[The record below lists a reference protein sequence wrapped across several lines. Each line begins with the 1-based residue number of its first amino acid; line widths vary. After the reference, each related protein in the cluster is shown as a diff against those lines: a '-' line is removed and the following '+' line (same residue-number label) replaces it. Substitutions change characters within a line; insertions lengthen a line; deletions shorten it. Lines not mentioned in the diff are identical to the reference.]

1 MKGTNRAKGVQKS
14 TWLWETLA
22 RVGRMAPVF
31 LRVVNWKDRIFQWR
45 LNRLQEP
52 ERERKACSLKRAES
66 VGLLYLERDHAHYR
80 EVKDL
85 AKRLKEEHGVKRVG
99 MMSFVEED
107 AKQTPNWLVKKLD
120 SGYFCKSDLNWH
132 GWPVK
137 EFEAFVDTP
146 FDILIDL
153 ELEPVLPLKFLVRSS
168 VAGMKVGPDHEEWG
182 RDLDVRMVHEPEEE
196 DMEEVDVILQDPM
209 ESWRDHT
216 KRTLQFLNQTDFQ

>member
-1 MKGTNRAKGVQKS
+1 MARIVPKVFRNRAGCGK
-14 TWLWETLA
+14 LWQAWEEGLLYFWRA
-22 RVGRMAPVF
+22 
-31 LRVVNWKDRIFQWR
+31 VNWKDRIFHWR

-80 EVKDL
+80 EVKEL
-85 AKRLKEEHGVKRVG
+85 AKRLKEEFGVKRVG

-182 RDLDVRMVHEPEEE
+182 SDLDVRMVHEPEEE

-209 ESWRDHT
+209 EPWRDHT
-216 KRTLQFLNQTDFQ
+216 QRTLQFLNQTDFQ